1 MCFYAHIEKMESVR
15 TFVHTWKLLHYIPL
29 TSICQDMNRKSSK
42 NSLSYDKKK
51 ILFLNNCTFTLV
63 HINYDTCNCSFKNQ
77 NWTVKIFRNYI
88 CSYFSWLIFLIY
100 FYLAKTPKTH
110 LYTYV
115 VLRLKLLKFKGIESF
130 PSEFL
135 NWLSYLT
142 LTFSHNLTLTT
153 TLVRN
158 QKMENWWSF
167 QRSIKALECTFRGL

>member
-1 MCFYAHIEKMESVR
+1 MHFSEFIRLIMSCVAMHIENMESVR
-15 TFVHTWKLLHYIPL
+15 TFVHTWKLLHYI
-29 TSICQDMNRKSSK
+29 CQDMNRKSSK
-42 NSLSYDKKK
+42 NSLSYDR
-51 ILFLNNCTFTLV
+51 IFFLFLNNCTFTLV
-63 HINYDTCNCSFKNQ
+63 HINYDTYNCSFKNQ

-142 LTFSHNLTLTT
+142 LTFSTQLDTYYYF
-153 TLVRN
+153 
-158 QKMENWWSF
+158 S
-167 QRSIKALECTFRGL
+167 

>member
-1 MCFYAHIEKMESVR
+1 MFLCKSKIWKV
-15 TFVHTWKLLHYIPL
+15 FVLLYTHGNYCIIFRL

-42 NSLSYDKKK
+42 NSLSYDR
-51 ILFLNNCTFTLV
+51 IFFLFLNNCTFTLV

-142 LTFSHNLTLTT
+142 LTFSTQLDTYYYF
-153 TLVRN
+153 
-158 QKMENWWSF
+158 S
-167 QRSIKALECTFRGL
+167 